1 MITGLIIPASLIR
14 QRYPIALS
22 GIMSGSVIRQ
32 TDCLQDQVES

>member
-32 TDCLQDQVES
+32 TDYLQDQGEP

>member
-1 MITGLIIPASLIR
+1 MITGFIIPGRLIR
-14 QRYPIALS
+14 QRYPIALF